1 MRIIPYTQEELK
13 ELFKYDRW
21 GGQLSW
27 RDTKYKRKRNVGGKQ
42 CGRWVATLKGK
53 SYFVDK
59 LIWKWMTGDDVPAI
73 DHINGDFCDDRW
85 CNLKL
90 AVDNSWIIKLEERN
104 RAKKRFLKNVERMRK
119 EYVELEAQGVDT
131 RIGV

>member
-27 RDTKYKRKRNVGGKQ
+27 RDTKGKHKHNVGYRTKK
-42 CGRWVATLKGK
+42 RWIVELKGK
-53 SYFVDK
+53 SYSLDK
-59 LIWKWMTGDDVPAI
+59 VIWKWMTGDDVPAI
-73 DHINGDFCDDRW
+73 EHLNSDFHDDRW

-90 AVDNSWIIKLEERN
+90 APDRSWIFELEARN
-104 RAKKRFLKNVERMRK
+104 QAKKRFLKNVERMRK